1 MIPDISQEVLEK
13 IANPIQL
20 PANNGD
26 PHLRVIALI
35 GTQTDISNY
44 IESGTISSK
53 YDDYIYNLTLN
64 IYAAPYTQDPTNF
77 PFKPGIKLMVYIY
90 FGNDSSASIPLC
102 VAYIDEV
109 TWTAGQET
117 FSVSGRNNIGHF
129 LKETQMGE
137 LIEVSGLS
145 HEVIP
150 EILEHAGV
158 YSYYVT
164 EGTFEWTYQF
174 RASDSAMTA
183 LEEVCKMFPII
194 RSTDEP
200 GFRIAELPDGHVLI
214 GYPALFH
221 QWLPT
226 ETYSFSAGRDCFS
239 RSFRLNSDNCYSYVY
254 ANGKDDEGI
263 DLAQVILPVENH
275 VGWSIPANKIYF
287 ADFNG
292 PTDQATLHEWAER
305 VVMDL
310 QTPGDT
316 EEYSGPIRPQ
326 ITVGDIGVVN
336 GETIVN
342 GQTVP
347 WSKTGVITSIT
358 HHVGAKGFTT
368 DFTIDSGGVYNA
380 VSGWSS
386 TMRAYGY
393 NRRQKMADMVHEMT
407 EITAQEVVNRNDP
420 IVVQTQEY
428 DDETGEFIIP
438 SEERNKIYVRKDP
451 YNFWDWPGVVTAT
464 GGRIPNV

>member
-1 MIPDISQEVLEK
+1 MIPGISQEVLEK

-35 GTQTDISNY
+35 GTQVDISNY

-77 PFKPGIKLMVYIY
+77 PFKPGVKLMVYIY
-90 FGNDSSASIPLC
+90 FGNDGSITKSIPLC

-164 EGTFEWTYQF
+164 IGTFDWTYQF

-194 RSTDEP
+194 SEYDEP
-200 GFRIAELPDGHVLI
+200 GFRIAELPDGHVII
-214 GYPALFH
+214 GYPALFREH
-221 QWLPT
+221 LPT
-226 ETYSFSAGRDCFS
+226 ETYSFSAGKDCFS

-292 PTDQATLHEWAER
+292 PTDQATLHDWAER

-326 ITVGDIGVVN
+326 ITVGDIGVVS
-336 GETIVN
+336 GD
-342 GQTVP
+342 G

-393 NRRQKMADMVHEMT
+393 NRRQKMADMVHEIT
-407 EITAQEVVNRNDP
+407 EITAQEVVNKHDP
-420 IVVQTQEY
+420 ILVEEVQFDE
-428 DDETGEFIIP
+428 DDGTVIFTP
-438 SEERNKIYVRKDP
+438 DERNLFKIEFDGRQ
-451 YNFWDWPGVVTAT
+451 VVDLVELS
-464 GGRIPNV
+464 GGTINPRR